1 MKVRIAIELIQIVLS
16 VAAVVGVGMLSAWS
30 YRPARHDVELVTL
43 GAVLVVVVLGIRQL
57 QRAIAEQRLAREG
70 LAHD

>member
-1 MKVRIAIELIQIVLS
+1 MKMRVTIELAQIVLS

-30 YRPARHDVELVTL
+30 YRPAREDIRLVTL

-57 QRAIAEQRLAREG
+57 QRAIAEHRAAAGG

>member
-30 YRPARHDVELVTL
+30 YRPARHDIELVTMA
-43 GAVLVVVVLGIRQL
+43 AVLVVLVLGVRQL
-57 QRAIAEQRLAREG
+57 QRAIAEQRLARGG